1 MQQHRTPSP
10 HSETLGIGERLRNAR
25 EAKGLTLAAAETL
38 THIRALYLQAL
49 EDEQFDRLPATV
61 YTRGY
66 LRTYAAAL
74 GLNSD
79 ELMEAYPLAFD
90 APAQPLVPAFP
101 AEVPIRP
108 AVPPSRLRR
117 LVMIIGGAVV
127 LVFVVLILIGY
138 QQLRQFA
145 KPVPPPA
152 PPPAAA
158 VAEPAHPPSPVAP
171 GEPANQEPGA
181 GAGVELVVQAT
192 GTSWL
197 RVLADDQEIFQGLV
211 HEGEV
216 KVWRARERLTVRVG
230 DTTAVSL
237 QVNGQP
243 VLSDVRRRVWEETF
257 TAP

>member
-25 EAKGLTLAAAETL
+25 EARGLTLAATETL

-61 YTRGY
+61 YARGY
-66 LRTYAAAL
+66 LRTYAAAVSL
-74 GLNSD
+74 DPD
-79 ELMEAYPLAFD
+79 ELMEAYPAAFS

-117 LVMIIGGAVV
+117 LVMYVGGIVV
-127 LVFVVLILIGY
+127 LVLAILALIGY

-145 KPVPPPA
+145 QPVPPPA
-152 PPPAAA
+152 PRPIT
-158 VAEPAHPPSPVAP
+158 VAEPAHPPPPPAQP
-171 GEPANQEPGA
+171 GEAPAPVPGT
-181 GAGVELVVQAT
+181 GVELVIQAT
-192 GTSWL
+192 GTSWV
-197 RVLADDQEIFQGLV
+197 RVLADDEEIFQGLV

-216 KVWRARERLTVRVG
+216 KAWRARERLTVRVG
-230 DTTAVSL
+230 DMTAVSVL
-237 QVNGQP
+237 VNGQP
-243 VLSDVRRRVWEETF
+243 VQSEARRRVWEETF

>member
-49 EDEQFDRLPATV
+49 EEEQFDRLPATV

-66 LRTYAAAL
+66 LRTYAATL
-74 GLNSD
+74 GLNPD
-79 ELMEAYPLAFD
+79 ELIEAYPLAFD

-108 AVPPSRLRR
+108 AVPPSRVRR
-117 LVMIIGGAVV
+117 IIMIIGGAVV
-127 LVFVVLILIGY
+127 LVFIVLILIGY
-138 QQLRQFA
+138 QQMRQFA

-152 PPPAAA
+152 PPEAA
-158 VAEPAHPPSPVAP
+158 VAEPAHPPAP
-171 GEPANQEPGA
+171 GEPGEPAGQTP

-197 RVLADDQEIFQGLV
+197 RVLADDEEIFQGLV

>member
-1 MQQHRTPSP
+1 M
-10 HSETLGIGERLRNAR
+10 
-25 EAKGLTLAAAETL
+25 TLAAAETL

-49 EDEQFDRLPATV
+49 EDEQFNRLPATV

-66 LRTYAAAL
+66 LRTYAATL
-74 GLNSD
+74 GLNPD

-90 APAQPLVPAFP
+90 APAEPLVPAFP
-101 AEVPIRP
+101 SEVPIRP

-127 LVFVVLILIGY
+127 LVFMVLILIGY

-158 VAEPAHPPSPVAP
+158 VAEPVHPPSPAVP
-171 GEPANQEPGA
+171 GETPNQEPGI
-181 GAGVELVVQAT
+181 GVELVVQAT

-237 QVNGQP
+237 RVNGQP

-257 TAP
+257 TAQ